1 MLFIIESVNMPPKFN
16 AKTCVALMIHSA
28 AMLMTTLTLALT
40 LIQSFCLIAI
50 SDFMVN
56 KKFKLNDGK
65 SHLRKKKESK
75 QYCNSN
81 KNYSS
86 LLGAW
91 IHQDIKCGVAQRP
104 L

>member
-1 MLFIIESVNMPPKFN
+1 MTTSIAKKLMPGHISICP
-16 AKTCVALMIHSA
+16 ARYVGLSA
-28 AMLMTTLTLALT
+28 AMLMTPLTLALT

-91 IHQDIKCGVAQRP
+91 IHQDMKCGVAHRP